1 MPDINLISISP
12 SQLSGSGESGL
23 YDVNKFSKKYLAQG
37 DSWFSIGHVPF
48 WSTTNLLQ
56 QMVLSRSAVAVNCA
70 RPGVWLSHMTDT
82 STAQVFLNLLNG
94 NVAWKWDALLI
105 SGGGNDLIAA
115 ASSDVT
121 AEASLRLFL
130 RSDEWG
136 TQSDETR
143 YLSDEGWNT
152 FTAHMDEVLGN
163 LLTQRDA
170 NININVPLLLHTY
183 DYLTPR
189 NAPAGPG
196 LGPWLYKAMN
206 DLYGI
211 PSGDWNA
218 LTDRLIDRLADMWFA
233 LAAKYAG
240 SNVNIVD
247 SRQSL
252 TRAVPGTTGVSNDW
266 ENEIHPTAHGYTLLA
281 QKWRGPLDALP
292 P

>member
-1 MPDINLISISP
+1 
-12 SQLSGSGESGL
+12 
-23 YDVNKFSKKYLAQG
+23 
-37 DSWFSIGHVPF
+37 
-48 WSTTNLLQ
+48 
-56 QMVLSRSAVAVNCA
+56 
-70 RPGVWLSHMTDT
+70 MTDT

-196 LGPWLYKAMN
+196 W
-206 DLYGI
+206 
-211 PSGDWNA
+211 
-218 LTDRLIDRLADMWFA
+218 R
-233 LAAKYAG
+233 
-240 SNVNIVD
+240 
-247 SRQSL
+247 
-252 TRAVPGTTGVSNDW
+252 TG
-266 ENEIHPTAHGYTLLA
+266 
-281 QKWRGPLDALP
+281 
-292 P
+292 